1 MSDRIAPKIAADGP
15 GGRREAAELRETVI
29 LGSGRKALNPG
40 PIRAIPVNHVGSA
53 KMVNDA
59 GEGQRIREWI
69 QGLAVVLG
77 GLVGSGQAVAKIP
90 FLPDSV
96 QWICSTSDGEL
107 ACWDTGH
114 AGNARLVDQCD
125 DNREI
130 DTEGPGSGL
139 LILRDP
145 AYEDTHALIAY
156 TGRALL
162 PNGGPDGRD
171 ALVFWTDPGRAL
183 LSNGFEACRQWIR

>member
-1 MSDRIAPKIAADGP
+1 MP
-15 GGRREAAELRETVI
+15 AE
-29 LGSGRKALNPG
+29 
-40 PIRAIPVNHVGSA
+40 
-53 KMVNDA
+53 
-59 GEGQRIREWI
+59 
-69 QGLAVVLG
+69 
-77 GLVGSGQAVAKIP
+77 AKID

-125 DNREI
+125 DDREI

-145 AYEDTHALIAY
+145 AYEDTHVLIAY
-156 TGRALL
+156 TARALV
-162 PNGGPDGRD
+162 PNGGPDGRA
-171 ALVFWTDPGRAL
+171 ALVFWTDPGRSL